1 MTTQLKLNQIGKVF
15 GDVTQ
20 LQAFLT
26 VPELNI
32 IASFPGPVAVLSVG
46 NLINP
51 GLDPDDL
58 DLVSLDYVP
67 NSTYSVLDKNQNY
80 LFKGQTDRYFGGA
93 LLEQQLA
100 DTAAHGSFFY
110 ITFVAL
116 DLRPVSILLWLSRE
130 ASLETSALELARF
143 QAELNLDQGR
153 VNAFSLFVGL
163 ENKQQSIATN
173 IVILLLQGTWQSRLT
188 VAQIFTDPRTR
199 RLAIDNSAGK
209 MLTNVQ
215 DSWFAV
221 VELSATTVPT
231 ILNIWQVSRINGVG
245 TERILTIDNDANF
258 IAGESFNRLS
268 LDRNLVD
275 NYQPGALQAAIY
287 YQPPAN

>member
-1 MTTQLKLNQIGKVF
+1 
-15 GDVTQ
+15 
-20 LQAFLT
+20 
-26 VPELNI
+26 
-32 IASFPGPVAVLSVG
+32 VLSVG

-80 LFKGQTDRYFGGA
+80 LFKGQTDQYFGGA

-130 ASLETSALELARF
+130 ASLETSTLELVRF
-143 QAELNLDQGR
+143 QAELNLDQNR

-163 ENKQQSIATN
+163 ENTQLTTATN

-188 VAQIFTDPRTR
+188 VAQIFADPRTR
-199 RLAIDNSAGK
+199 RLVLDKSAGK

-287 YQPPAN
+287 YQPPTD